1 MASLNSERLP
11 ITFSNL
17 KKVEL
22 WRNLFP
28 ISLNILVDSAD
39 SSNEE
44 QDNIVKGDSGFCSAN
59 SKENLFTS
67 EKSSRNVDKRKTIL
81 IIITIYL
88 FVIFF
93 CHINTKLLVQIFL
106 FRLKYSFF
114 LQKLSHLRISFTIE
128 ATETDGGYEPTKITK
143 ENSSAKKSE
152 PKDVEGNFSAN
163 KLTIQV
169 ILLKTRMT
177 ISLISKLIR
186 WTLLKVKRSN

>member
-67 EKSSRNVDKRKTIL
+67 EKSSRNVDKRKTIF

-88 FVIFF
+88 FLIFF
-93 CHINTKLLVQIFL
+93 LPYKYKIICTDISVQI
-106 FRLKYSFF
+106 KVFF
-114 LQKLSHLRISFTIE
+114 YFQKLSHLRISFTIE